1 MSVEMLS
8 SGCAVAQFRGTSGK
22 AEEILKRYA
31 PERNTANS
39 LAYGSRSHTFVVMSM
54 TKGNGE
60 DFCSYVRKHKLGK
73 AIRTLT
79 APNINHGGW
88 KSTTG
93 TEVFVVAYQPDHNA
107 LTEWYKQ
114 FDPNY
119 TLV

>member
-22 AEEILKRYA
+22 ATDILKRYA
-31 PERNTANS
+31 PGRNKGTQGS
-39 LAYGSRSHTFVVMSM
+39 YAYNAHTFVIMSM

-79 APNINHGGW
+79 APNINHAGW
-88 KSTTG
+88 KMLG
-93 TEVFVVAYQPDHNA
+93 GNLVFVVAYQPDHNA